1 MTLPALTD
9 EQQAFV
15 DHSGE
20 AFVDACPGAGKTRA
34 IVSRIHR
41 LSLTLPPRKGLA
53 VLSFTNTAVDEFK
66 ERCFTIGLEISL
78 RHPGFIGTF
87 DAFIRHFFVMP
98 AGIPG
103 VHGHP
108 HVVDSWKTLGVEI
121 RLAGANAFRGAGVS
135 LDLFDAN
142 GGAIEP
148 LAIQDTRLREHVQAN
163 QAQYQDAASFRRTAL
178 RRNGILSAADARIV
192 ALENLSQRGW
202 TDALG
207 SGLAARFSEI
217 IIDEAQDCNDVDL
230 AFLNWLRGH
239 GINVTVVCDPD
250 QAIYEFRHG
259 NPSELGEFRQS
270 YIAENQLSLTGNFR
284 SSSNICQLAATLR
297 AREEP
302 DVALGEP
309 RDIDTPVQILEYGAS
324 IQPSIGQSFAA
335 LAQGCGISI
344 DQTYILSHGRSV
356 AIRSAGKGGG
366 VSNSG
371 AKTAQMAGAVGAYWS
386 STGSNKTREYAL
398 RTVEKLVLQLMGKI
412 DDNEPVSKAIERNN
426 LNERELRRTALALLT
441 SLPKTCAHTDEGRA
455 TWLQA
460 LRAATAA
467 LNLELAQ
474 RYTVRSFFSS
484 RGNSDW
490 SKVLLGNE
498 QQSTLPCATV
508 HEAKGREYDA
518 VCFVIPPNRAP
529 QNYTEQLFN
538 AWGARGSDE
547 AKRVAYVAITR
558 AKKLAAIAVP
568 SAYSGQLTEILDAAG
583 VQWERHDL
591 TR

>member
-9 EQQAFV
+9 EQQAFA
-15 DHSGE
+15 DHAGE
-20 AFVDACPGAGKTRA
+20 AFVEACPGAGKTRA

-41 LSLTLPPRKGLA
+41 LSLSLPPRKGLA

-66 ERCFTIGLEISL
+66 KRCFSIGLESSL

-103 VHGHP
+103 VHARP
-108 HVVDSWKTLGVEI
+108 HIVDSWRTLDIEI

-135 LDLFDAN
+135 LDLFDAKD
-142 GGAIEP
+142 GVIDP

-163 QAQYQDAASFRRTAL
+163 QAKYQDAASLRRAAL
-178 RRNGILSAADARIV
+178 RRNGILSAADERIV
-192 ALENLSQRGW
+192 ALQKLNQQGW
-202 TDALG
+202 SDALG

-217 IIDEAQDCNDVDL
+217 IIDEAQDCNDVDFAL
-230 AFLNWLRGH
+230 LNWLRGY

-259 NPSELGEFRQS
+259 NPSELGEFRKT
-270 YIAENQLSLTGNFR
+270 YAAENQLSLTGNFR

-302 DVALGEP
+302 DVALGAN
-309 RDIDTPVQILEYGAS
+309 RDIETPIQIMEYGAS
-324 IQPSIGQSFAA
+324 IQTSIGQSFVA
-335 LAQGCGISI
+335 LALEQGISI
-344 DQTYILSHGRSV
+344 DQTYILSHGRSA
-356 AIRSAGKGGG
+356 AIRASGKSRGT
-366 VSNSG
+366 SNSV
-371 AKTAQMAGAVGAYWS
+371 AKTAQMAVAVGSYWS
-386 STGSNKTREYAL
+386 SAGSNKTREYAL
-398 RTVEKLVLQLMGKI
+398 RTVEKLILQLMGMI
-412 DDNEPVSKAIERNN
+412 EDDEPVSKAIERNN
-426 LNERELRRTALALLT
+426 LNERELRRMALALLT
-441 SLPKTCAHTDEGRA
+441 SLPKTCDHTVEGRVE
-455 TWLQA
+455 WLQA
-460 LRAATAA
+460 LHAATE
-467 LNLELAQ
+467 LLDLELPQ
-474 RYTVRSFFSS
+474 GQTVRSFFSN
-484 RGNSDW
+484 RGKTDW
-490 SKVLLGNE
+490 SRVLQGGE
-498 QQSTLPCATV
+498 QQNSLPCATV

-518 VCFVIPPNRAP
+518 VCFVIQPNRAP

-538 AWGARGSDE
+538 AWDGRESDE

-568 SAYSGQLTEILDAAG
+568 SAYVERLTAILDAAG

-591 TR
+591 K